1 MIRKKIT
8 KFIKFNHL
16 KNLKNTLFP
25 LQKQGGLHLHNAN
38 EYRSLVDTKK
48 IKNKV
53 S

>member
-8 KFIKFNHL
+8 KFVKFIH
-16 KNLKNTLFP
+16 LKNTLSP

-53 S
+53 SQ